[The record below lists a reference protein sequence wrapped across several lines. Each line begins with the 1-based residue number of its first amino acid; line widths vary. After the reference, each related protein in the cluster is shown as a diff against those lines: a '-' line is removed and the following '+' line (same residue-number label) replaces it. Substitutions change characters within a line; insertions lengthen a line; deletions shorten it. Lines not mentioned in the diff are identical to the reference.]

1 MSVEVKNISQLFKE
15 KYIEIISLDRF
26 IELIKSQNKCV
37 AIEFIIQVLEAG
49 RKELL
54 KIQRYTPFILIK
66 KDHRPVNIYEGKY
79 VYEFSELELN
89 SENLIILNDYAGT
102 SYSFNG
108 LSYIDYPIDKL
119 IEDLNPFGNIEK
131 VKENVT
137 NLKRKL
143 VDYNVFMLVKDVDAL
158 IGDINI
164 EDKDIFYIEKYRE
177 IVMADRSEEFF
188 ENEEYEKSQLDLENE
203 IEQLRV
209 ELAEKEKIIRELSIL
224 QSTKSENKQ
233 KEFIKALLYI
243 HYGAEVAEK
252 PRSHIYDPN
261 MSKKS
266 RDGKI
271 QKDFELHG
279 LEKHLPSGKTLE
291 NWLKGIELDT
301 QD

>member
-1 MSVEVKNISQLFKE
+1 
-15 KYIEIISLDRF
+15 
-26 IELIKSQNKCV
+26 
-37 AIEFIIQVLEAG
+37 
-49 RKELL
+49 
-54 KIQRYTPFILIK
+54 
-66 KDHRPVNIYEGKY
+66 
-79 VYEFSELELN
+79 
-89 SENLIILNDYAGT
+89 
-102 SYSFNG
+102 
-108 LSYIDYPIDKL
+108 
-119 IEDLNPFGNIEK
+119 
-131 VKENVT
+131 
-137 NLKRKL
+137 
-143 VDYNVFMLVKDVDAL
+143 
-158 IGDINI
+158 
-164 EDKDIFYIEKYRE
+164 
-177 IVMADRSEEFF
+177 
-188 ENEEYEKSQLDLENE
+188 
-203 IEQLRV
+203 RV
-209 ELAEKEKIIRELSIL
+209 ELSEKEKIIRELSIL

>member
-1 MSVEVKNISQLFKE
+1 MSVEVKNISQLFQE
-15 KYIEIISLDRF
+15 KYIKIISLDRF
-26 IELIKSQNKCV
+26 IELIKNQNKCV
-37 AIEFIIQVLEAG
+37 AIEFIIQILEAG

-54 KIQRYTPFILIK
+54 KIKRYTPFILIK

-119 IEDLNPFGNIEK
+119 IEDLNQFGNIEK

-188 ENEEYEKSQLDLENE
+188 EYEEYEKSQLDLENE

-209 ELAEKEKIIRELSIL
+209 ELSEKEKIIRELSIL